1 MEGSGPTIA
10 GGERSEPPVQ
20 SAGREPGEMMT
31 LFMLIV
37 EAEGASGSGR
47 GAVAGAG
54 AAVPKE
60 RAVGRGTMPA
70 PRQPG
75 PSTRVQCTLQDG
87 QAAGPGP
94 VVRRRFPLGGAGGA
108 VRGAQIARAARAP
121 LPFGDSLKKGG
132 ARGGVS
138 RGEGRGGGNGG
149 QGVLARVCV
158 RGPASIELR
167 CQLLGARRR
176 SVHDRHAGARELP
189 SPLSRMQRPCR
200 GVRCEHKLTV
210 AVSPMALASEAP
222 RHGSVFR
229 VPPLFPMESCARA
242 TGLGRRSRR

>member
-1 MEGSGPTIA
+1 MLARASSRVSPWLMQPGITGHSTTKPPIFVGRQNRWQFMRGGHGPVYQILGPGL
-10 GGERSEPPVQ
+10 GGERTDDCRRRAQ
-20 SAGREPGEMMT
+20 RAACAIGGTRAGREKAPIHPDRRGGERKR
-31 LFMLIV
+31 
-37 EAEGASGSGR
+37 ERRRRRGR
-47 GAVAGAG
+47 RRSRGV
-54 AAVPKE
+54 KE
-60 RAVGRGTMPA
+60 RAVGRAPMPA

-87 QAAGPGP
+87 PAAGPGP

-149 QGVLARVCV
+149 QSVLARVCV

-167 CQLLGARRR
+167 CRR
-176 SVHDRHAGARELP
+176 
-189 SPLSRMQRPCR
+189 
-200 GVRCEHKLTV
+200 
-210 AVSPMALASEAP
+210 
-222 RHGSVFR
+222 
-229 VPPLFPMESCARA
+229 
-242 TGLGRRSRR
+242 